1 MANQIYNIP
10 KSITIIYRFK
20 QNPDEKRKR
29 NPQQPIIQASNYIC
43 NLSHHNPSIKQDKDA
58 KPKKKKPPEIKESE
72 LKRSTTYSKLLTITL
87 YANVRNTQMKKI
99 HNKQ

>member
-29 NPQQPIIQASNYIC
+29 NPQQPTIQASNYIC

-58 KPKKKKPPEIKESE
+58 KRKKKKKHQ
-72 LKRSTTYSKLLTITL
+72 KSKNLS
-87 YANVRNTQMKKI
+87 
-99 HNKQ
+99 